1 MFGRTGTSC
10 EYKLAAGPPLALT
23 VSIRYLI
30 MEYVEGGELF
40 NYVDDLKGLTEPESS
55 HILRQIVS
63 ALLYCHRLLICHR
76 DLKPENILLDRK
88 TLTVKLIDFG
98 MAALQPEGRLL
109 STPCGSPHYAA
120 PEVVSNQP
128 YDGTQA
134 DVWSCG
140 VILYVMLTGT
150 TPYNYSNNNDM
161 RELFRDI
168 ARAHYFMPTSLSRQA
183 QDLIRRIFV
192 PNPRKRIT
200 MDEVWD
206 HAFIHKY
213 SEQYGYVGEKATK
226 QWAVGVAPQ
235 INQWKIKRIQ
245 DIDREILRNMR
256 TLWHSEAEQCLI
268 EKLLNDEHNQ
278 EKLFYAA
285 LVKHREEHLENYCGD
300 VDDIGY
306 SASDYHHSRPPPLQ
320 GAPPLPSD
328 RAQRSQSQYSI
339 MNDEHL
345 RPSQSFVGPPP
356 SMSSYDPYRSSKDP
370 LVSSPGDYLNITV
383 HRNGTTSTG
392 RASKGGRNL
401 RHPNST
407 RIETLKQ
414 VSRRAS
420 TQSSSSLQRSGRSK
434 PSMIRSSM
442 SKHSLASAGMASS
455 PPVVTR
461 RPSDVHKRGVS
472 FGHMRRVSTASALTS
487 QGSTRASAPETP
499 CMPGNPREH
508 HMRACARMNE
518 TAESSPTVHAEHPL
532 KSRKERNKGA
542 VGETPRIKVRKP
554 QTPGHYMRNDI
565 RMHSAELEK
574 ACEEAFQIRESF
586 GSTMTTHTQASA
598 SDRPAPYDTP
608 PSSVSAVSPELPL
621 KTASRPLPELPKDT
635 PNTYLT
641 RTLEETRSKLAA
653 YKGSGD
659 ENAAKF
665 DEVMKMLDNI
675 MPGTSPSTE
684 KRIMSAPE
692 ASKIAEQYGFLPI
705 ISEEGSD
712 PRSSKDD
719 GNWHRSVT
727 APVTKERR
735 PADRTIRVVPQSS
748 PAVAPLNVYKRNTGS
763 PASEHSPCQR
773 LSATQQSSAT
783 NGTKRVNEPSPL
795 MVIEEDSA
803 LLTTPTIVRK
813 KRSGWFGR
821 NKKDGHIEMDTE
833 ITLASSALTGHE
845 SKGDHRQS
853 QTLIHESAVTG
864 VSSLEPPASAL
875 SSEFPMRKP
884 RFGAGKNGFS
894 KWIGRIGR
902 DKGVD
907 TTTTEAGKLSKNLA
921 SNLITN
927 LTVSADV
934 TTNTIP
940 SMDSNFS
947 SASPTPSSNDAPP
960 TSEGPERSW
969 FARFFKMKPAVHILC
984 FNISRGRARQELVIL
999 LKEWKRH
1006 GIRDLQYSREN
1017 NTITARVD
1025 KINSLEIKPVTFRI
1039 ELFVVLEHGCKVDLS
1054 IARFVQVKGAVSGF
1068 RRVLDVIDGVMKGRS
1083 WLVEDEDKWR
1093 ALCEVVGS

>member
-1 MFGRTGTSC
+1 
-10 EYKLAAGPPLALT
+10 
-23 VSIRYLI
+23 

-40 NYVDDLKGLTEPESS
+40 NYVDDSKGLTEDESS

-63 ALLYCHRLLICHR
+63 ALLYCHRMLICHR

-150 TPYNYSNNNDM
+150 TPFNYSINNDM
-161 RELFRDI
+161 RDLFRDI
-168 ARAHYFMPTSLSRQA
+168 ARAQYFMPPSLSREA

-192 PNPRKRIT
+192 PNPRRRIT

-206 HAFIHKY
+206 HAFLHKY
-213 SEQYGYVGEKATK
+213 STKYGFTGVKATK

-235 INQWKIKRIQ
+235 IDQWKIRRIQ

-256 TLWHSEAEQCLI
+256 TLWHSEAEQSLI

-285 LVKHREEHLENYCGD
+285 LIKHREEHLENYCGD
-300 VDDIGY
+300 LDDMGY
-306 SASDYHHSRPPPLQ
+306 SASDYHHSRPPLSQ
-320 GAPPLPSD
+320 DAPPLPSD

-345 RPSQSFVGPPP
+345 RTNQSFVGPPP
-356 SMSSYDPYRSSKDP
+356 SMRSYDPYRASKDP
-370 LVSSPGDYLNITV
+370 LVSSPGEYLNITV

-420 TQSSSSLQRSGRSK
+420 IQSSSSLQRSGRSRQ
-434 PSMIRSSM
+434 SMLRSSM
-442 SKHSLASAGMASS
+442 SRHSLASAGMPSS
-455 PPVVTR
+455 PPVILTR
-461 RPSDVHKRGVS
+461 LPSDAHKRGIS
-472 FGHMRRVSTASALTS
+472 FGHIRRVSTASALTS

-499 CMPGNPREH
+499 CMPIHPREH
-508 HMRACARMNE
+508 RLRAYAKMNE
-518 TAESSPTVHAEHPL
+518 AAGSSPTVHAEQPL
-532 KSRKERNKGA
+532 KSRKERTKGA
-542 VGETPRIKVRKP
+542 GLESSRIKVRKSH
-554 QTPGHYMRNDI
+554 TPGHHMRNDI

-586 GSTMTTHTQASA
+586 GSNMTARTQASV

-608 PSSVSAVSPELPL
+608 PSSVAAASPDLPL
-621 KTASRPLPELPKDT
+621 KTAIRPLPELPKDT

-641 RTLEETRSKLAA
+641 KTLEETRSKLAA

-675 MPGTSPSTE
+675 MPGTNTSTD

-692 ASKIAEQYGFLPI
+692 ASKIAEQFGFLPI

-712 PRSSKDD
+712 QRSSKDG

-727 APVTKERR
+727 DPIVKERKLTE
-735 PADRTIRVVPQSS
+735 RTIRVVEPSS
-748 PAVAPLNVYKRNTGS
+748 PAIAPLNVHKRSSVS
-763 PASEHSPCQR
+763 PASEDNPSLRR
-773 LSATQQSSAT
+773 LATRQT
-783 NGTKRVNEPSPL
+783 NGMIEIRPLNDQPQL
-795 MVIEEDSA
+795 MVIDEDST
-803 LLTTPTIVRK
+803 LLTTPTVVRK

-821 NKKDGHIEMDTE
+821 TKKDGEGDTDV
-833 ITLASSALTGHE
+833 TLASSAE
-845 SKGDHRQS
+845 AQQS
-853 QTLIHESAVTG
+853 QTLTPGNTTFGAS
-864 VSSLEPPASAL
+864 PPAGSAI
-875 SSEFPMRKP
+875 SSEFPIRKP

-894 KWIGRIGR
+894 KWIGKIGR
-902 DKGVD
+902 DKGGD
-907 TTTTEAGKLSKNLA
+907 ASTTEAGKSIEGSENDHTA
-921 SNLITN
+921 NQCD
-927 LTVSADV
+927 SAEV
-934 TTNTIP
+934 TTATIP
-940 SMDSNFS
+940 SRHSGFS
-947 SASPTPSSNDAPP
+947 SASPTPSSNDCPP
-960 TSEGPERSW
+960 ATAGPERSW
-969 FARFFKMKPAVHILC
+969 FARFFKMKPAMHVLC
-984 FNISRGRARQELVIL
+984 FNISRGRARQELVLL

-1006 GIRDLQYSREN
+1006 GIRDLEYSRET

-1039 ELFVVLEHGCKVDLS
+1039 ELFVVLEHGRKVDLS
-1054 IARFVQVKGAVSGF
+1054 IARFVQVKGAASGF
-1068 RRVLDVIDGVMKGRS
+1068 RRVLEVIDGVMKGRS